1 MAGIQVQFLSLALI
15 PLVGFM
21 VIKRWQRRKLRA
33 AQRAAR
39 LKTIHH
45 DGQPLDLAPLQE
57 RIAAVKAD
65 YIANRQF
72 RPVKASL
79 RRSLLSQAREKLGRL
94 GFFRHQVASTESE
107 PRLH

>member
-1 MAGIQVQFLSLALI
+1 MDAIQVQFLSLTLL

-21 VIKRWQRRKLRA
+21 VIKQWQRRKLRT

-39 LKTIHH
+39 LMANHH

-65 YIANRQF
+65 YIANRYLH
-72 RPVKASL
+72 PVEASL
-79 RRSLLSQAREKLGRL
+79 RRSLLLQAREKLSRL
-94 GFFRHQVASTESE
+94 GFFRHQVAPAESE